1 MQPRIHP
8 AALVLAAFITASQAH
23 AQNHA
28 LLAQKAKEME
38 LLRAERLSS
47 MAANLK
53 LLKVGF
59 STRDDVITKL
69 GKPIWSA
76 NDAGYETMSFNYG
89 IAYVAVQLDPNGIV
103 NHLSASKHNSGSNEI
118 VYSAGNKF
126 IASGPSTSGSM
137 AADVAPTF
145 VDRRDTSPANPKEGQ
160 IYFNVTEKI
169 FYGWNGSDWIKLGSN

>member
-1 MQPRIHP
+1 MQPRIYP

-28 LLAQKAKEME
+28 LLDQKAKEME
-38 LLRAERLSS
+38 LLRAEQLSS

-69 GKPIWSA
+69 GKPMWSH
-76 NDAGYETMSFNYG
+76 NDAGYEMMSFDYG
-89 IAYVAVQLDPNGIV
+89 IANVAVQLDPKGIV
-103 NHLSASKHNSGSNEI
+103 NHLSASKWNRKSTEI
-118 VYSAGNKF
+118 VYSSGNKF
-126 IASGPSTSGSM
+126 IASGPSTSGSI

-160 IYFNVTEKI
+160 IYFNVREKI
-169 FYGWNGSDWIKLGSN
+169 FYGWNGSDWVKLGSN